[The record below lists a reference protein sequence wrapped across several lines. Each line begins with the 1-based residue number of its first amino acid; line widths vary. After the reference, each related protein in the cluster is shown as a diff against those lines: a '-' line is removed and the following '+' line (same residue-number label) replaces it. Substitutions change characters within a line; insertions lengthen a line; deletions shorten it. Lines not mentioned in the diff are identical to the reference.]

1 MEMFM
6 EQYQLV
12 KQTREVLFS
21 YCESLPHA
29 DYARRLDSFAKASMR
44 DLHRHVAECY
54 TIWLGKRALRLEEV
68 SVQVPHGANVA
79 DIRQVFTEVDAIVE
93 RFLVEFGGTWNT
105 PLDIEVSWQQGTISV
120 TPLWLFTHTVTHE
133 FHHKGQMVSISR
145 HLGHIPPDTDLVV

>member
-1 MEMFM
+1 MEMLM
-6 EQYQLV
+6 EQYHLV
-12 KQTREVLFS
+12 RKTREALFS

-54 TIWLGKRALRLEEV
+54 TVWLGKRALQLEEV
-68 SVQVPHGANVA
+68 SVHVPHGANVA
-79 DIRQVFTEVDAIVE
+79 DMRQVFQKVDGIVE
-93 RFLVEFGGTWNT
+93 RFLAEYESTWNT
-105 PLDIEVSWQQGTISV
+105 PLDVHIAGQGHPISV

-145 HLGHIPPDTDLVV
+145 HLGHVPPETDLVI